1 MTAGAAPDSGR
12 RAGLGAAAVLA
23 GFLLLVPS
31 LYLLGPF
38 ALLMLLA
45 RPRAPRELFW
55 LVLAAAGVALSLA
68 GDQTLVPQL
77 FRTGS
82 LVMSAAF
89 ALLSL
94 RRTSGLVSRLLVA
107 LAISI
112 GGVLVWAQVWGVTW
126 PDIESAFIAA
136 LRSDGQSWA
145 SSRPGDADIQLFVQ
159 QAQALAPRAARLLP
173 GMLALQAMAG
183 CALAWVWHHR
193 LSSTPL
199 GRAPGKFRDFRF
211 NDHLIWGAIITLGS
225 LLLPLPPLARTIAAN
240 LLIVGVGLYTV
251 RGLAVISAIFEQA
264 PSYLRILAMALAS
277 PICAILGVADTWLD
291 FRGRLAPSASGGA

>member
-1 MTAGAAPDSGR
+1 MTAGAAPEAGR

-38 ALLMLLA
+38 AMLMLLA
-45 RPRAPRELFW
+45 RPRTPREFFW
-55 LVLAAAGVALSLA
+55 LVLAAAGASLTLA

-82 LVMSAAF
+82 LVMSGAF

-94 RRTSGLVSRLLVA
+94 RASWSTVSRLLLA
-107 LAISI
+107 LAVSV
-112 GGVLVWAQVWGVTW
+112 GGVLVWAQVWGVSW
-126 PDIESAFIAA
+126 ADIEAAFVAT
-136 LRSDGQSWA
+136 LRRDWQAWA
-145 SSRPGDADIQLFVQ
+145 RSRPGDADIQLFVQ
-159 QAQALAPRAARLLP
+159 QAQDLAPVAARLLP

-193 LSSTPL
+193 LATTPL
-199 GRAPGKFRDFRF
+199 GRTPGKFKDFRF

-225 LLLPLPPLARTIAAN
+225 MLLPLPPLARTIAAN
-240 LLIVGVGLYTV
+240 LLIVWVGLYTV

-277 PICAILGVADTWLD
+277 PICAVLGVADTWLD
-291 FRGRLAPSASGGA
+291 FRGRLTPSASGGA